1 MEQIK
6 KFFAT
11 EDKFAR
17 HNGIQLLEAAPGWAK
32 ACMTIAPYHMNGAK
46 TVHGGAIF
54 TLADFAFAVASNS
67 HGKLSMGINTTVSFV
82 KAATRGNLY
91 AEAQEQAINRKLAS
105 YHVHVTDDDNDVVA
119 LFQGMVYRKNVPLI
133 PSDYSVAESKD
144 QG

>member
-1 MEQIK
+1 LIPPTPCVISANLPAQ
-6 KFFAT
+6 
-11 EDKFAR
+11 
-17 HNGIQLLEAAPGWAK
+17 
-32 ACMTIAPYHMNGAK
+32 
-46 TVHGGAIF
+46 
-54 TLADFAFAVASNS
+54 AVRSVSIASNS